1 MSRIIARILTSLA
14 LTSTFAFA
22 ACDDDS
28 STATPSPDVTTTTDT
43 AAPADDVAAPADDA
57 AAPADDAAA
66 PAEDAAAPTGDA
78 AAPAGGACT
87 NAADLAIIQNASY
100 DPVAKATACGLDNV
114 NLALGGDIDGFTTA
128 AETCMKDDSYKD
140 DAKFAF
146 VLSDACGGCYVGSV
160 RCTAV
165 NCLASC
171 AVDAASDACV
181 TCRAD
186 NGCVSGF
193 YTCSGLP
200 APAPAE

>member
-1 MSRIIARILTSLA
+1 MSRIFARILAPLA
-14 LTSTFAFA
+14 LVSTFAFTG
-22 ACDDDS
+22 CDDGESS
-28 STATPSPDVTTTTDT
+28 STPVADTST
-43 AAPADDVAAPADDA
+43 AADTEAPADDA

-66 PAEDAAAPTGDA
+66 PGGDAEAPAPTTN
-78 AAPAGGACT
+78 ACT
-87 NAADLAIIQNASY
+87 NEADLAIIQNVSY

-114 NLALGGDIDGFTTA
+114 SLALGGDIDGFTAA
-128 AETCMKDDSYKD
+128 AETCMKDDAYKG

-165 NCLASC
+165 NCLSSC
-171 AVDAASDACV
+171 AVDAASEACV

-200 APAPAE
+200 APTATE

>member
-28 STATPSPDVTTTTDT
+28 STATPSPDVTATTDT
-43 AAPADDVAAPADDA
+43 AAPADDV
-57 AAPADDAAA
+57 
-66 PAEDAAAPTGDA
+66 
-78 AAPAGGACT
+78 AGGACT

-146 VLSDACGGCYVGSV
+146 VLSDDCGGCYVGSV